1 MKPKDKLQNQSLDS
15 EPKSTPKLKCKDNY
29 NAGRYKRIFVS
40 TKEIDE
46 CSIVLD
52 NTINGSRF
60 MEPVES
66 FANFE
71 NLSDINTEDEEN

>member
-15 EPKSTPKLKCKDNY
+15 ELKSAPKLNKDNY
-29 NAGRYKRIFVS
+29 NTGRYKRIFVS

>member
-1 MKPKDKLQNQSLDS
+1 MVKKNSKESKDNISAPKKG
-15 EPKSTPKLKCKDNY
+15 KINY
-29 NAGRYKRIFVS
+29 NAGKFKRIFVS

-60 MEPVES
+60 MEPLES
-66 FANFE
+66 FENFE
-71 NLSDINTEDEEN
+71 NISEINT